1 MWNHILW
8 WHVQLVKCY
17 IKQDWGCYRSNVRE
31 WKRPSLV
38 FVIEPVWNHNSCVCC
53 IEGKKWMHRIKKSV
67 SGDLTMIRPLIP
79 LSPNVL
85 SAWIACKIIRVFA
98 SSCVQYNSWQSET
111 PSLQIF
117 LAMIRSTRKI
127 RNFPGWHLK
136 RW

>member
-1 MWNHILW
+1 
-8 WHVQLVKCY
+8 
-17 IKQDWGCYRSNVRE
+17 
-31 WKRPSLV
+31 
-38 FVIEPVWNHNSCVCC
+38 
-53 IEGKKWMHRIKKSV
+53 MHRIKKSV

-85 SAWIACKIIRVFA
+85 SAWIACKIIRVSA

-127 RNFPGWHLK
+127 RTSADDISRHDKQLCCTIDSPRNFINACLLAATARNLFQSGIGRPSMKLSHFRTYNVSCRIGPCI
-136 RW
+136 RNT